1 MEKFEKMFI
10 IVGLC
15 FLMVA
20 WMVIIISIWNAE
32 NENENHENNNLKTKK
47 NDVKNENPNQSN
59 QN

>member
-10 IVGLC
+10 IGGLC

-47 NDVKNENPNQSN
+47 NDVKNENPN
-59 QN
+59 